1 MATSAFTATAAKA
14 TMARMVDFIVTEWWS
29 YEWNDDSGAAVS
41 EARDLERHFSVENG
55 AVLERR

>member
-1 MATSAFTATAAKA
+1 
-14 TMARMVDFIVTEWWS
+14 MARMVDFIVTEWWS